1 MSETHRDQTKCD
13 EQKRPLP
20 YRTPRLVRYG
30 TVRALTASG
39 SAGNTENLGQ
49 PGTNRRP

>member
-1 MSETHRDQTKCD
+1 MSETHRDQTKCE

-20 YRTPRLVRYG
+20 YRTPRLVKYG

-39 SAGNTENLGQ
+39 SGLSKENTVQTG
-49 PGTNRRP
+49 PNRRL